1 MTAPF
6 DINEVIPSK
15 AKTYVGLI
23 GSIVTFVA
31 PLALSV
37 SDALP
42 PPWPAVIGGVL
53 AVLTALGIYKA
64 PYKPTDETVLVHKSE
79 VAAPEQ
85 PPATPDNP
93 VPPSGWQVGGGGN
106 GGTYTNPWL

>member
-6 DINEVIPSK
+6 DITEIIPSK

-23 GSIVTFVA
+23 GSVVTFVA
-31 PLALSV
+31 PLVLSV

-42 PPWPAVIGGVL
+42 APWPAVIGGVL

-64 PYKPTDETVLVHKSE
+64 PYKPSEDAVLVHKSE
-79 VAAPEQ
+79 VSTPDLPAVSPQNPA
-85 PPATPDNP
+85 PPAPD
-93 VPPSGWQVGGGGN
+93 
-106 GGTYTNPWL
+106 YTNPWQ

>member
-6 DINEVIPSK
+6 DITEVIPSK

-23 GSIVTFVA
+23 GSLVTFIA

-42 PPWPAVIGGVL
+42 APWPAVIGGVL

-64 PYKPTDETVLVHKSE
+64 PYKPTPETVLVHKSE
-79 VAAPEQ
+79 VAIPE
-85 PPATPDNP
+85 PPSATPQTP
-93 VPPSGWQVGGGGN
+93 IPPGDYQ
-106 GGTYTNPWL
+106 NPWK

>member
-6 DINEVIPSK
+6 DITEIIPSK

-23 GSIVTFVA
+23 GSLVTFIA

-42 PPWPAVIGGVL
+42 APWPAVIGGVL

-64 PYKPTDETVLVHKSE
+64 PYKPTADTVLVHKSE
-79 VAAPEQ
+79 VATPGL
-85 PPATPDNP
+85 PPATPQNP
-93 VPPSGWQVGGGGN
+93 VGPYQ
-106 GGTYTNPWL
+106 NPWQ